1 MGSVPQLSR
10 VWTKHW
16 LINSRLYTTEYR
28 GPAAA
33 PALET
38 PRDLN
43 ALELDELAEDLT
55 VMGNLLEESTVTKI
69 KV

>member
-1 MGSVPQLSR
+1 MLALHNLV
-10 VWTKHW
+10 
-16 LINSRLYTTEYR
+16 

-33 PALET
+33 PQGGPSSNCPGPAAAPSLET
-38 PRDLN
+38 PRDPN

>member
-1 MGSVPQLSR
+1 MLALHNLV
-10 VWTKHW
+10 
-16 LINSRLYTTEYR
+16 

-33 PALET
+33 PRGRPSSNRSGPAAAPSLET
-38 PRDLN
+38 PGDLN